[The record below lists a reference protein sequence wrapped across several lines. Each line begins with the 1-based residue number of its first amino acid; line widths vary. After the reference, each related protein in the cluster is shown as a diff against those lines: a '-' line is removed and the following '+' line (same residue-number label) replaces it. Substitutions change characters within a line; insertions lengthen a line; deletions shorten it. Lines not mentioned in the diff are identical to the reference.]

1 MKHIPA
7 VVALTITLFWT
18 SSANAACI
26 SEAQCDAENC
36 GQMDTCADEIDVT
49 GAIDTT
55 DANDMT
61 RAAPDSISP
70 MLVQNDLL
78 SESPVAAAVADGS
91 CREVKIC
98 GTTQLVCD

>member
-7 VVALTITLFWT
+7 VVALSITLFWT

-55 DANDMT
+55 PVT
-61 RAAPDSISP
+61 PDNISP

-78 SESPVAAAVADGS
+78 AESPVAAAVADGS

>member
-7 VVALTITLFWT
+7 VVALCITLFWT

-49 GAIDTT
+49 GAID
-55 DANDMT
+55 MT
-61 RAAPDSISP
+61 RAAPDNISP

-78 SESPVAAAVADGS
+78 SESPVAAAVADAR
-91 CREVKIC
+91 CREVEIC